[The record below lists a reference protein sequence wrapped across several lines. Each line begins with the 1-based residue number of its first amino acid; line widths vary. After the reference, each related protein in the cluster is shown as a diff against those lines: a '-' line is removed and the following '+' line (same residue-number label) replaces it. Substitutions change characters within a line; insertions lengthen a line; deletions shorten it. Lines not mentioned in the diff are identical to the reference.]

1 MEQWIPVLQLPTPL
15 LTLQAILMPYALV
28 PPDIYNE
35 ELGWAFPQK
44 DARRLLILQHQ
55 IEL

>member
-15 LTLQAILMPYALV
+15 LTLQAVLMASARV
-28 PPDIYNE
+28 PPNFHDE

-44 DARRLLILQHQ
+44 HARRLLTLQHQ